1 MKETLSHVSAAPF
14 IRSYPSFAQFY
25 QSYASDPELKTLT
38 WVRFFT
44 SISQDE
50 LGVLM

>member
-14 IRSYPSFAQFY
+14 IQSYPSFAQYY
-25 QSYASDPELKTLT
+25 QSYASDPELKTLI